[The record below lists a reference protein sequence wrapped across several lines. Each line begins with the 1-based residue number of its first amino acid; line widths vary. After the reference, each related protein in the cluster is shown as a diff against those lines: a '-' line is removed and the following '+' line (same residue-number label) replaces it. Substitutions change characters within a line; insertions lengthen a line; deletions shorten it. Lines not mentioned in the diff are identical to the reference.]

1 VRARGWFAHVA
12 SRDDARDALA
22 LAHALGE
29 PVLVTGSLYLLSD
42 LETAEREREGA
53 AWAR

>member
-1 VRARGWFAHVA
+1 MRARRWFAHVA

-29 PVLVTGSLYLLSD
+29 PVLVTGSMYLLAD
-42 LETAEREREGA
+42 LAKGEEAER
-53 AWAR
+53 